1 MCGIWS
7 KLGSR
12 NDLFKIYRV
21 REKKLYENSQRKK
34 EVKEYKVKQKILRDG
49 GELPPINNR
58 GKERKETEEDI
69 H

>member
-1 MCGIWS
+1 
-7 KLGSR
+7 
-12 NDLFKIYRV
+12 V